1 MTGFWLTIIASLL
14 AFAFGITYLF
24 RSKYMSYHHAAL
36 QKDWEELAIEV
47 RTLILALMRAVGGGL
62 ISTAVAMV
70 FLQLEFNKTHIG
82 WMAWAIL
89 IIGSITFAGS
99 LYAMLLV
106 RLKTKGRPPI
116 FPATFILLMI
126 IAGFF
131 FNLFG

>member
-1 MTGFWLTIIASLL
+1 MTGFWLTIIASFLS
-14 AFAFGITYLF
+14 FAFGITYLF

-36 QKDWEELAIEV
+36 QKDWEELVKEFRI
-47 RTLILALMRAVGGGL
+47 LILALMRAVGGGL

-70 FLQLEFNKTHIG
+70 FLQLEFNKSHNE

-116 FPATFILLMI
+116 FPAIIILLMI
-126 IAGFF
+126 LAGFF
-131 FNLFG
+131 FNLLG